1 MRSMTGEG
9 ECGWTALIRRVPR
22 HLLPR
27 AGEGRATTR
36 RSSKNPQP
44 YAQRRARLRAGAS
57 G

>member
-36 RSSKNPQP
+36 RSSKNPRQ
-44 YAQRRARLRAGAS
+44 YAPHREVLRAGA
-57 G
+57 GG